1 MQPTF
6 RVVVNRT
13 DERRIAGPEDIDRLC
28 ADLVARPVFTADVLG
43 EHGYKGPTLDVIVES
58 GRATIF
64 YMDMDRGIK
73 RISRDETCVR
83 RQTVCLRNDAYP
95 ELELDQVEVHLR
107 DIIPVDRAL
116 YILRQYLITGE
127 VVDLVSWP
135 SDDELEWGDAGV
147 APDPPGEEIPF

>member
-1 MQPTF
+1 M
-6 RVVVNRT
+6 
-13 DERRIAGPEDIDRLC
+13 PEDIEPLC
-28 ADLVARPVFTADVLG
+28 TDLAGRPVFTADVLG
-43 EHGYKGPTLDVIVES
+43 ERGYSGPMLDLIVES
-58 GRATIF
+58 GRSTVF
-64 YMDMDRGIK
+64 FMDMDRGIK

-107 DIIPVDRAL
+107 DIIPVERAL
-116 YILRQYLITGE
+116 NILRRYLATGE

-135 SDDELEWGDAGV
+135 SDDELEWGDVGV

>member
-13 DERRIAGPEDIDRLC
+13 DEHRIAGPEDIDRLC
-28 ADLVARPVFTADVLG
+28 DDLADRAVFTADVLG
-43 EHGYKGPTLDVIVES
+43 ERGFEGPTLDIIVES
-58 GRATIF
+58 GRATVF
-64 YMDMDRGIK
+64 FMDMDRGIK
-73 RISRDETCVR
+73 RISRDEACLR
-83 RQTVCLRNDAYP
+83 RGSVCLRNDAYP

-107 DIIPVDRAL
+107 DIISLERAL
-116 YILRQYLITGE
+116 FILRQYLATSE

-135 SDDELEWGDAGV
+135 SHDEDEWGNAGV